1 MPCTAHD
8 WICWRFTSL
17 PLYWYS
23 RALPLF
29 YSRYF
34 LCARFVRS
42 LCLHGS
48 ADPCE
53 FLWFLFS
60 LFACRLFIIFISHL
74 AYCDFPSIPSS
85 EYERTKLIPFGLLP
99 TLHKT
104 KEPMVMTLLP
114 PHTYDIFCH
123 GNDATNH
130 MTQKFVRPLLQCSS
144 EKLFLFVLCPSS
156 HFSQTHH
163 SNIF

>member
-1 MPCTAHD
+1 M
-8 WICWRFTSL
+8 IE
-17 PLYWYS
+17 
-23 RALPLF
+23 
-29 YSRYF
+29 
-34 LCARFVRS
+34 FVDVLLVYRSIDIRVHCHCFILGIFCVLDSS